1 MLILIRFIF
10 PFTHIYMLRLSSNDK
25 FYSLCFLVNFF
36 FFLLTDPVSISPQG
50 PTCVKFVIPQDCT
63 GLVIGKGGKNI
74 SKVQS
79 ATNTSIKISN
89 SSVGGE
95 TEGIIIGSRE
105 NCTRAAMD
113 IMECIKEKRAMH
125 TATTKKI
132 TMPNSAVGRVIGK
145 RGDTIKYIKAETEVQ
160 DIEFDKPPKGVES
173 VDPNYIRTCS
183 ITGSDE
189 QIEGAIKLIKQ
200 VQSGEDIVTNAR
212 LVAVFARFGF
222 QMEDDSGTVHT
233 PSADQC
239 TIS

>member
-1 MLILIRFIF
+1 MKCFI
-10 PFTHIYMLRLSSNDK
+10 PYQ
-25 FYSLCFLVNFF
+25 FLTFF
-36 FFLLTDPVSISPQG
+36 VLLTDPVSISPQG
-50 PTCVKFVIPQDCT
+50 PTCVRFVIPQDCI

-74 SKVQS
+74 SKIQS

-89 SSVGGE
+89 SVGGKP
-95 TEGIIIGSRE
+95 EGIIIGSHE
-105 NCTRAAMD
+105 NCTRAAIA

-145 RGDTIKYIKAETEVQ
+145 GGATINYIKAETEVQ
-160 DIEFDKPPKGVES
+160 DIEFDKPPKGVEA
-173 VDPNYIRTCS
+173 VDPSYVRTCS

-212 LVAVFARFGF
+212 LAAVFARF
-222 QMEDDSGTVHT
+222 QIKDDSETVHT

-239 TIS
+239 AIS